1 MDINHGKKCEVFC
14 PCLITVN
21 SFANVC
27 TFHQSSHGTDSKLNG
42 SIFWFSVP
50 AILPDN
56 YKNHTRNISSHSES
70 KRVKNSVGGSDVDV
84 DMIGIKN
91 VPAVVHMIGTKHVP
105 DVDWQEEVKNESKH
119 YSPKHSISAMEVTT
133 PLSAVAEPP
142 RTVGSKQKDP
152 YGDRLDHTPLSK
164 ADNPAKR
171 RKKYALIIDDSKTI
185 RKVLERALSNFG
197 FEVKLAENGMQGLE
211 KMKSTVF
218 DIVLC
223 DFLMPIMDGMDCV
236 KQYREWESSH
246 RAWFQQVSTRFVI
259 CENV

>member
-1 MDINHGKKCEVFC
+1 MDINHGKICKVFG
-14 PCLITVN
+14 PLFDYSEIHSLT
-21 SFANVC
+21 FAL
-27 TFHQSSHGTDSKLNG
+27 FHQSSHGTDRKLNG

-56 YKNHTRNISSHSES
+56 YKNQTTAKISSHSES
-70 KRVKNSVGGSDVDV
+70 ERVENGVEGSDV

-91 VPAVVHMIGTKHVP
+91 VPNVVHMIGIKNVP
-105 DVDWQEEVKNESKH
+105 DVDWQEEVKSESKH
-119 YSPKHSISAMEVTT
+119 NSPRNSVSAMEVTT
-133 PLSAVAEPP
+133 PLSAVAEPT

-152 YGDRLDHTPLSK
+152 HGDLPDHAPLSK

-246 RAWFQQVSTRFVI
+246 RAWFEQVSTGFVL